1 MTRQELYKIRYA
13 FFHDNWDYECTHWT
27 DFDFSILKQ
36 IMYRY
41 RAGRGTNKRSINDCI
56 IMADTETS
64 KKENA
69 TNENHVCAWTIS
81 LLAFD
86 MPLFTLYGHKPSTLI
101 KCIKKMQ
108 ENLQGD
114 DIIVYFHNASY
125 DWVFLRQFFFQEYGH
140 PDKQLN
146 TKSHYPI
153 LIQWTDEGLI
163 LKDSLILAQRSL
175 DKWAK
180 DMQVEHQKAV
190 GKWDYDKIRNQDYEF
205 NADELEYIEHD
216 TLAGVECINALMKQ
230 LHKSIYSMPYTATG
244 IPREELRNRG
254 KEFHAH
260 DRYMKQAASF
270 MQQGKLEQTYHGG
283 YTHGNRHLLNRTIN
297 EELFSAYECKR
308 HMVEAYDLASSYPFA
323 LLSEK
328 MPAEAFSKYD
338 DCVPEDILEMSSN
351 YAFMFKLI
359 MVKPRLKDDG
369 IEMPCLQFSK
379 CTKTINAILDNGR
392 ILASAYAEIYITEND
407 LDIIMRQYT
416 ADAMLCVEVEV
427 AKKAYLPRWITDY
440 VYEKF
445 TDKTFLKGGDPVA
458 YAIAK
463 SVVNSIY
470 GMFVQK
476 PIKTNIVEDY
486 QTGEYTVPEANLE
499 ELYEKHI
506 KNHNSIL
513 PYQIGVWVT
522 SAAFRNLFN
531 LGECCKL
538 WLYSDTDSCYGIDW
552 DYEKLEAY
560 NNEAKRKL
568 QANGYGAVLHNG
580 KEYWLGVAEL
590 DGQYSEYRYV
600 GAKRY
605 AARTLDGELKI
616 TVAGVPKKNGAKC
629 LNDDINNFTPN
640 LIFPGSITGKKTHT
654 YYFINKIYIDE
665 EGNET
670 GDSIDLTDCD
680 YLLDSVQIVD
690 WEKLFTEE
698 IEIQTY
704 EEE

>member
-1 MTRQELYKIRYA
+1 MTRAELYNIRFK
-13 FFHDNWDYECTHWT
+13 FFHDNWDYECTHWI

-64 KKENA
+64 KKENG

-86 MPLFTLYGHKPSTLI
+86 MPLFTLYGHKPSSLI

-114 DIIVYFHNASY
+114 DIIIYFHNMAY
-125 DWVFLRQFFFQEYGH
+125 DWVFLRQFFFQEYAH

-175 DKWAK
+175 DKWAQ

-190 GKWDYDKIRNQDYEF
+190 GKWDYDKIRNQNYEF
-205 NADELEYIEHD
+205 TADELEYIEHD
-216 TLAGVECINALMKQ
+216 TLAGVECINTLMKQ
-230 LHKSIYSMPYTATG
+230 LNKSIYSMPYTATG
-244 IPREELRNRG
+244 IPREECRHRG
-254 KEFHAH
+254 KPQHAH
-260 DRYMKQAASF
+260 DAFLRLATTYD
-270 MQQGKLEQTYHGG
+270 QQHKLEKVYHGG
-283 YTHGNRHLLNRTIN
+283 FTHANRHFLNRTI
-297 EELFSAYECKR
+297 EGLTRC
-308 HMVEAYDLASSYPFA
+308 YDFASSYPFCI
-323 LLSEK
+323 LSEK
-328 MPAEAFSKYD
+328 YAAEKFTPYEN
-338 DCVPEDILEMSSN
+338 CTVEDILEMSED

-359 MVKPRLKDDG
+359 MIKPRLINDN

-379 CTKTINAILDNGR
+379 CTQTINPILDNGR
-392 ILASAYAEIYITEND
+392 ILAAEFIEIYITEQD
-407 LDIIMRQYT
+407 LAVISVQYIADGIICT
-416 ADAMLCVEVEV
+416 EVEY
-427 AKKAYLPRWITDY
+427 ARKDYLPRWFTDY
-440 VYEKF
+440 VYECFQYKC
-445 TDKTFLKGGDPVA
+445 TLKTSPDKVA
-458 YAIAK
+458 YALSKAK
-463 SVVNSIY
+463 LNSLY
-470 GMFVQK
+470 GMTVQK
-476 PIKTNIVEDY
+476 PIKETINENYNTGDY
-486 QTGEYTVPEANLE
+486 EQAQSNPL
-499 ELYEKHI
+499 ELYEAYV
-506 KNHNSIL
+506 KNYNSIL
-513 PYQIGVWVT
+513 PYNIGVWVT
-522 SAAFRNLFN
+522 AYAFRNLFE
-531 LGECCKL
+531 LGKCCDT
-538 WLYSDTDSCYGIDW
+538 WIYSDTDSCYGQNWNADKVNA
-552 DYEKLEAY
+552 YNEKCKEKL
-560 NNEAKRKL
+560 L
-568 QANGYGAVLHNG
+568 ANGYGAVVHEG
-580 KEYWLGVAEL
+580 KEYWLGIAETSPE
-590 DGQYSEYRYV
+590 DEYIEYRVV

-605 AARTLDGELKI
+605 AGRHKLDNSLTI

-629 LNDDINNFTPN
+629 LNNDINNFAPN
-640 LIFPGSITGKKTHT
+640 FIFPGSITGKKTHT

-670 GDSIDLTDCD
+670 GDSINLTDCD

-698 IEIQTY
+698 IEVQTY